1 MDIINEEVKEFT
13 IERLKRS
20 QDYEMSY
27 FHYHSCYELFVI
39 LSGER
44 KMILQDK
51 IYQGCAGNIF
61 LIPPQYI
68 HRTSGAENIRV
79 LIQFTEEYL
88 RRYFSQHMI
97 NKMLK
102 CFDIFTVNVSN
113 GDFERIIDFISQI
126 EALSKDGNEEIMA
139 IKLSELLFLLCERM
153 DYNSEKNLTSST
165 SMQLVSNI
173 LSYINNNYK
182 RLSNVQKIADKFFVS
197 EEYLCRIFKK
207 HTGVTVVS
215 YLNGLKLKAAEKILL
230 EEKKRSI
237 SEISEECGFSTA
249 EYFGKIFKKNYGV
262 SPLAYRNKNSE
273 KQEGSVE

>member
-1 MDIINEEVKEFT
+1 
-13 IERLKRS
+13 
-20 QDYEMSY
+20 
-27 FHYHSCYELFVI
+27 
-39 LSGER
+39 
-44 KMILQDK
+44 MILQDK
-51 IYQGCAGNIF
+51 IYQGCAGNVF

-88 RRYFSQHMI
+88 RKYFSQYMI

-113 GDFERIIDFISQI
+113 GEFEKVIDFISQI
-126 EALSKDGNEEIMA
+126 ETLNKDGNEEIMS
-139 IKLSELLFLLCERM
+139 IKLAELLFFLCERM

-273 KQEGSVE
+273 KQGGSVE

>member
-27 FHYHSCYELFVI
+27 FHYHSCYELFII

-51 IYQGCAGNIF
+51 IYQGCAGNVF

-88 RRYFSQHMI
+88 RKYFSQYMI

-102 CFDIFTVNVSN
+102 CFDIFTLYSPS
-113 GDFERIIDFISQI
+113 GS
-126 EALSKDGNEEIMA
+126 S
-139 IKLSELLFLLCERM
+139 KLSVIVTGFALTAVLAIRFLADL
-153 DYNSEKNLTSST
+153 NITSS
-165 SMQLVSNI
+165 S
-173 LSYINNNYK
+173 LSLY
-182 RLSNVQKIADKFFVS
+182 
-197 EEYLCRIFKK
+197 
-207 HTGVTVVS
+207 
-215 YLNGLKLKAAEKILL
+215 
-230 EEKKRSI
+230 
-237 SEISEECGFSTA
+237 TA
-249 EYFGKIFKKNYGV
+249 TKC
-262 SPLAYRNKNSE
+262 
-273 KQEGSVE
+273 SV

>member
-1 MDIINEEVKEFT
+1 MDIICEEVKEFT

-27 FHYHSCYELFVI
+27 FHHHSCYELFII

-88 RRYFSQHMI
+88 GRFFSQHMI

-113 GDFERIIDFISQI
+113 SEFEKVINFINQI
-126 EALSKDGNEEIMA
+126 EALNKDGNEEIMV
-139 IKLSELLFLLCERM
+139 IKLAELLFLLCENM
-153 DYNSEKNLTSST
+153 DYNSETNLTST

-182 RLSNVQKIADKFFVS
+182 KLSYVKKIADKFFVS

-207 HTGVTVVS
+207 HTGATVIS
-215 YLNGLKLKAAEKILL
+215 YLNGLKLKAAEKLLL
-230 EEKKRSI
+230 EEHKRSI
-237 SEISEECGFSTA
+237 SEISEECGFSTS

-273 KQEGSVE
+273 IQEGSVE